1 MADWQ
6 RLKGLHV
13 KDVQEQMRF
22 LLTCCLQD
30 AQFQP
35 DDIKHLK
42 DAYDADYGGDRDGF
56 RIVELKNG
64 KIGVLQD
71 GEDYT
76 GHG

>member
-1 MADWQ
+1 MSDWQ
-6 RLKGLHV
+6 RLKDRTV
-13 KDVQEQMRF
+13 EDVRDELRF
-22 LLTCCLQD
+22 LIGCCMEK

-35 DDIKHLK
+35 DDIVHLK
-42 DAYDADYGGDRDGF
+42 DAYDADYGGERDGF
-56 RIVELKNG
+56 RIVELKGG

>member
-6 RLKGLHV
+6 QIDFNV
-13 KDVQEQMRF
+13 EDVQNQMRF
-22 LLTCCLQD
+22 LISCCMEK

-35 DDIKHLK
+35 DDIRGVR
-42 DAYDADYGGDRDGF
+42 DAYDADYGGERDGF
-56 RIVELKNG
+56 RIVELKGG

>member
-6 RLKGLHV
+6 RFDF
-13 KDVQEQMRF
+13 DVEGAQNELRF
-22 LLTCCLQD
+22 LISCCMEK

-35 DDIKHLK
+35 EDIKIVR

-56 RIVELKNG
+56 RIYELKDE